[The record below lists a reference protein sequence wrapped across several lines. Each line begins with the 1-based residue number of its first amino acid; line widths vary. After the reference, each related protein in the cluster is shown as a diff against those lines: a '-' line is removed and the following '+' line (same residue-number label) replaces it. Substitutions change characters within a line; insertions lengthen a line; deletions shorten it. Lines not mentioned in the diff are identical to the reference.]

1 MPRFRPAALAAALC
15 ASSVWAGTTGF
26 YRQPALQG
34 GTVYLVAEGDLWRVG
49 AQGGEA
55 QRLTTHNG
63 QESQPAVSPDGQ
75 WLAFTGQYD
84 GGTEIYLMPVA
95 GGVPKRLTWE
105 GGGMRVWGFTA
116 AGEILYTGLDSRPGS
131 QLFAID
137 VKTGQRRQL
146 PVGQAS
152 DAALSADGRTLYF
165 TRSGLRSDNARQY
178 RGGAIARL
186 WVMDLME
193 KTEAR
198 PLIA

>member
-1 MPRFRPAALAAALC
+1 MPRFRIAALAAALC
-15 ASSVWAGTTGF
+15 ATSAWAGTSGF

-34 GTVYLVAEGDLWRVG
+34 DTVYLVAEGDLWRVSS
-49 AQGGEA
+49 QGGDA

-63 QESQPAVSPDGQ
+63 LESQPAVSPDGQ

-84 GGTEIYLMPVA
+84 GGTEIYLMPA
-95 GGVPKRLTWE
+95 TGGPPRRLTWE
-105 GGGMRVWGFTA
+105 GGGMRVWGFSA
-116 AGEILYTGLDSRPGS
+116 AGEILYTGLEGRPGS

-137 VKTGQRRQL
+137 PKTGQRRAL

-152 DAALSADGRTLYF
+152 DGALSADGKTLYF

-186 WVMDLME
+186 WALDLS
-193 KTEAR
+193 
-198 PLIA
+198 LIHI